1 VIDPFFKKWGLKISF
16 LEGGSTHMNIYDKA
30 NELAKA
36 LKESQEVQDITS
48 AMSLIE
54 KDPESKSMLEDF
66 RNRQMEIQQRMMS
79 GDMPSQEEMEKMEKL
94 FDVLSLN
101 LNIRRL
107 FDAERRLSV
116 IIEDI
121 NKMISDSL
129 QNLYGGQSL

>member
-1 VIDPFFKKWGLKISF
+1 
-16 LEGGSTHMNIYDKA
+16 MNIYDKA

-36 LKESQEVQDITS
+36 LKECQEVQDITS

-54 KDPESKSMLEDF
+54 KDQESKIMLDDF

-107 FDAERRLSV
+107 FDAERRLST

-129 QNLYGGQSL
+129 QGLYGAQSL

>member
-1 VIDPFFKKWGLKISF
+1 
-16 LEGGSTHMNIYDKA
+16 MNIYDKA

-36 LKESQEVQDITS
+36 LKESQEVKDITS
-48 AMSLIE
+48 AMKLIE
-54 KDPESKSMLEDF
+54 QDLESKNMLEDF

-107 FDAERRLSV
+107 FDAERRLST

-129 QNLYGGQSL
+129 QDLYGGRSL

>member
-1 VIDPFFKKWGLKISF
+1 
-16 LEGGSTHMNIYDKA
+16 MNIYDKA